1 MNLIP
6 IDSFDD
12 PALDVYAR
20 LTENQL
26 KNRKDPKNAMF
37 IAESPI
43 VIERALDS
51 GCVPVSFLME
61 TKHAL
66 GKGRILIE
74 RCGEIPVYTAE
85 LEVLT
90 KLTGFHLTRGML
102 CCMLRPPL
110 KRAEEICAGAKRI
123 AVLENVM
130 NPTNIGAICGSSR
143 DGRFTFDRRGLRSSL
158 QKGDKSKHGD
168 CIPDTLGISR
178 R

>member
-102 CCMLRPPL
+102 CCMLRP
-110 KRAEEICAGAKRI
+110 
-123 AVLENVM
+123 
-130 NPTNIGAICGSSR
+130 S
-143 DGRFTFDRRGLRSSL
+143 
-158 QKGDKSKHGD
+158 
-168 CIPDTLGISR
+168 
-178 R
+178 